1 MPLNARARA
10 VYREDELRNHDF
22 LTEQDRTSLLQANLP
37 APSEIPTVRRSST
50 SPSQRRRRLG
60 VRRFLRHQLHV
71 VVFAILHGIFSV
83 YIRVRKTYNLVCYQV
98 SSVLYYHH
106 ATPEY
111 IRRDVMG
118 LGRRPKHLSALLK
131 AEENQRAKA
140 DLERLIDETA
150 ELATWCACA
159 EIPMLS
165 VYEKTG
171 ILKKHIPR
179 VHDAVIQKF
188 TFYFAGHY
196 PSLSVTSPH
205 KDEYSSSTHDQG
217 NQGHLKLHL
226 ISAEDGRES
235 IVDLTRTLA
244 EMSQKGKLSPRDVSI
259 ELVDTELS
267 EGIMPEPDLLLLFG
281 PYPELSGYPPW
292 QIRLTEIFCL
302 QDNESFGYQ
311 VFVKALRKYAKA
323 QMRRGK

>member
-1 MPLNARARA
+1 MPLNARDREAYRA
-10 VYREDELRNHDF
+10 DEVRHHTLLSDQEKKMMLR
-22 LTEQDRTSLLQANLP
+22 ANLP
-37 APSEIPTVRRSST
+37 PPTEIPNVSKL
-50 SPSQRRRRLG
+50 SPSQRRSRLG
-60 VRRFLRHQLHV
+60 VRRFLQNQIHV
-71 VVFAILHGIFSV
+71 LIFAILHGIFSL
-83 YIRVRKTYNLVCYQV
+83 YIRIRQTVNIVCYQV

-106 ATPEY
+106 ATPQY
-111 IRRDVMG
+111 IRKDVMG
-118 LGRRPKHLSALLK
+118 LGRRPKHLSAILK
-131 AEENQRAKA
+131 AEENHRAKA

-171 ILKKHIPR
+171 ILKKHMPR
-179 VHDAVIQKF
+179 VYDAVIQKF
-188 TFYFAGHY
+188 TFYSAGQH

-205 KDEYSSSTHDQG
+205 QDEYSSPTLDENNH
-217 NQGHLKLHL
+217 GHLKLHL
-226 ISAEDGRES
+226 ISAQDGRES

-244 EMSQKGKLSPRDVSI
+244 EMSQKGKLSPRDISL
-259 ELVDTELS
+259 ELVDAELS

-281 PYPELSGYPPW
+281 PYVELSSYPPW

-311 VFVKALRKYAKA
+311 VFLKALRKYARA
-323 QMRRGK
+323 QMRHGK